1 MNIDFVIKDIL
12 KSNNKPISDFKLIKE
27 YSLDNGFDELETLSF
42 INEYISSN
50 IPIQYLVG
58 YEYFLLDKIF
68 VNNNVLIPRMETEE
82 VVYKLYEEIINK
94 YDNGSKL
101 KILDLCT
108 GSGVITIALNTLLKD
123 KYDLDLYASDISLDA
138 IDVAKKNFSYHNIGV
153 NVFVGDLFENINV
166 NDFDVIISN
175 PPYIPYS
182 DRIDISVY
190 DNEPHIALFADDD
203 GLFIYKRI
211 IDEMFLYLKDDF
223 IVCFE
228 IGYNQAKKIKEYVK
242 DIKNINFYDYYKD
255 LNGNDRIFIIR

>member
-1 MNIDFVIKDIL
+1 MNIDFVIKDLL

-27 YSLDNGFDELETLSF
+27 FSLDNGFDDSKTLAF
-42 INEYISSN
+42 VNDYINDN

-68 VNNNVLIPRMETEE
+68 VNSNVLIPRMETEE

-94 YDNGSKL
+94 YERGSNL

-108 GSGVITIALNTLLKD
+108 GSGVITVALNTLLKD
-123 KYDLDLYASDISLDA
+123 KYDLDLYASDISLEA
-138 IDVAKKNFSYHNIGV
+138 IDVAKSNFSNHNIDV
-153 NVFVGDLFENINV
+153 SVFVGDLFENINV

-175 PPYIPYS
+175 PPYIPYT
-182 DRIDISVY
+182 DNIDSSVY
-190 DNEPHIALFADDD
+190 DNEPHLALFADDD
-203 GLFIYKRI
+203 GLLIYKKI
-211 IDEMFLYLKDDF
+211 IDEMFFYLKEDF

-228 IGYNQAKKIKEYVK
+228 IGYDQGNKIKEYVK
-242 DIKNINFYDYYKD
+242 DKKNINFYDYYKD